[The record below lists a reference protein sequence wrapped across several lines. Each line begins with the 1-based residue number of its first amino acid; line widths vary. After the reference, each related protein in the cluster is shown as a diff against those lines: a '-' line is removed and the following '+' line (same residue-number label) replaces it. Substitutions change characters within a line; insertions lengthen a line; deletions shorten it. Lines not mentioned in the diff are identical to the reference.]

1 MMERDNDDEIIQANL
16 RIDHELL
23 QALKLLGVV
32 QSQYDLSRL
41 CGKGCSYY
49 SCMRAKRY
57 GLKLGSLTFL
67 SVRIGSTIRGC
78 QDARVV
84 KILKHARSLIQNSI
98 EEKCALH
105 ERDMRAGAGM
115 ASTQRSSK
123 KCEIG
128 NAD

>member
-98 EEKCALH
+98 KEKCRFQEHGLRMGRNM
-105 ERDMRAGAGM
+105 ESSQKSPRKRGA
-115 ASTQRSSK
+115 
-123 KCEIG
+123 G